1 MLIVWKRD
9 IISVQK
15 QNTKAEQ
22 RLDPLIGRPQA
33 CSAPLIL
40 YLLTEDS
47 EMAAP
52 LYSTDRRGLGLDCR
66 ASLLTGLI
74 R

>member
-1 MLIVWKRD
+1 MLIIWKRD
-9 IISVQK
+9 TISVQK

-33 CSAPLIL
+33 CSARLIL
-40 YLLTEDS
+40 HLLTVDS

-52 LYSTDRRGLGLDCR
+52 RYSSDRRGLGLDS
-66 ASLLTGLI
+66 AAN
-74 R
+74 